1 MDKVEKLSVRY
12 DEMVSKFSFWST
24 KCKKYSA
31 ETCPA
36 NRCEISDGI
45 CKNPKSWIDQSEA
58 LIWALTNEKH
68 ELTLTGQRCVNYF
81 IRCKYYNLIKINI
94 INLTVTLE
102 NKIKILKSD
111 GMFVSLSVRLVVR
124 MFGIENCLEEV

>member
-1 MDKVEKLSVRY
+1 MRSV
-12 DEMVSKFSFWST
+12 
-24 KCKKYSA
+24 
-31 ETCPA
+31 
-36 NRCEISDGI
+36 
-45 CKNPKSWIDQSEA
+45 DQSK
-58 LIWALTNEKH
+58 ALTNGKH
-68 ELTLTGQRCVNYF
+68 EITLTGQRCVNYF

-102 NKIKILKSD
+102 NKIKKSKSD

>member
-1 MDKVEKLSVRY
+1 MRS
-12 DEMVSKFSFWST
+12 
-24 KCKKYSA
+24 
-31 ETCPA
+31 
-36 NRCEISDGI
+36 
-45 CKNPKSWIDQSEA
+45 IDQGE
-58 LIWALTNEKH
+58 ALTNEKH
-68 ELTLTGQRCVNYF
+68 EITLTGQRCVNYF

-102 NKIKILKSD
+102 NKIKISKSD